1 MNDEKGNK
9 KGKKNLVAGGVAML
23 VTAFAGVV
31 IPTELLLEIWNA
43 MPWS

>member
-1 MNDEKGNK
+1 MQDDNGKKSK
-9 KGKKNLVAGGVAML
+9 KGLVAGGVAML

-31 IPTELLLEIWNA
+31 IPTELILEIWGA